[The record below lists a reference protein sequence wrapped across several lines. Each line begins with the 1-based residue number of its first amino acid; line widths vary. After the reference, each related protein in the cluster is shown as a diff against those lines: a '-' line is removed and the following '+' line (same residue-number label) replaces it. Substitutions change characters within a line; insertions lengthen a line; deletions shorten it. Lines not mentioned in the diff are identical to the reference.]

1 MPGWA
6 AWRRLAG
13 RDARLVH
20 GLVWYGVCDRTI
32 PHPILHRSGVRT
44 SALRS
49 STVGVAPGPPSAD
62 VIGVAARRGRAGP
75 GAGARAGG
83 GAAGRAAAVSS
94 GRVSGLCGCAARAC
108 QAPRA
113 RVSHDPSNL

>member
-75 GAGARAGG
+75 GAGA
-83 GAAGRAAAVSS
+83 GAAGR
-94 GRVSGLCGCAARAC
+94 GRGLV
-108 QAPRA
+108 RA
-113 RVSHDPSNL
+113 RVRSVRLCCAGMPGATGARVSRS